1 MMPPLPLERYR
12 QVGNAAG
19 TGARLALIS
28 QDRRRS
34 ALEIAAKD
42 GYIELACIPE
52 FNSKFAEASS
62 MAW

>member
-1 MMPPLPLERYR
+1 VSRLFQ

-28 QDRRRS
+28 EDRRRV

-42 GYIELACIPE
+42 EYIELATIPE
-52 FNSKFAEASS
+52 FNEKFDAACS
-62 MAW
+62 MTW